1 MPWMKIRM
9 KKTTLFYDSGDG
21 VSKIHAVS
29 WIPDANVTAGG
40 KPRAV
45 LQIIHGMAE
54 YAERY
59 EKFAERL
66 TAEGF
71 AVVGEDHL
79 GHGKTVPAGGTFG
92 YFCDDDPATVVVEDV
107 HRLTVMTKKRYPGV
121 PYFIL
126 GHSMGS
132 FILRSCMAKYGADIQ
147 GAVVMGTGNTPKA
160 ALSYIRFV
168 TSLQKFFTG
177 GKHKS
182 GLLDWMAFGGFNKRI
197 PDCKTKFDWL
207 SRDEEN
213 VAAYEAD
220 ALCGFTF
227 TVNGFETLFELIR
240 RAASPENIAKIPVS
254 LPVLL
259 QSGTDDPVGWYTK
272 GVEAVRDAYLRAGL
286 TDVEC
291 IFYEGDR
298 HEILNEADGGRVM
311 DDLCQWIMSRIA
323 KIEKEV

>member
-1 MPWMKIRM
+1 MKDRM
-9 KKTTLFYDSGDG
+9 EKTTLFYDSGDG
-21 VSKIHAVS
+21 VSKIHAVI
-29 WIPDANVTAGG
+29 WMPDAKAAAGG

-45 LQIIHGMAE
+45 LQVIHGMAE

-59 EKFAERL
+59 EKLAEYL
-66 TAEGF
+66 TAAGF
-71 AVVGEDHL
+71 AVAGEDHL
-79 GHGKTVPAGGTFG
+79 GHGKTVPADGTFG
-92 YFCDDDPATVVVEDV
+92 YFCEDDPATVVVDDV
-107 HRLTVMTKKRYPGV
+107 HRLTEMIKKQYPGV

-132 FILRSCMAKYGADIQ
+132 FILRNYMAKYGADIQ
-147 GAVVMGTGNTPKA
+147 GAVIMGTGNTPKA
-160 ALSYIRFV
+160 GLLYARFV
-168 TSLQKFFTG
+168 TALQKLFTG

-182 GLLDWMAFGGFNKRI
+182 GFLDWMAFGGFNKRI

-207 SRDEEN
+207 SRNEEN

-240 RAASPENIAKIPVS
+240 RAESPKYIANTLVS

-259 QSGTDDPVGWYTK
+259 QSGTDDPVGGYAK

-291 IFYEGDR
+291 ILYAGDR
-298 HEILNEADGGRVM
+298 HEILNEADGDRVM
-311 DDLCQWIMSRIA
+311 NDLYHWIMSRIA
-323 KIEKEV
+323 KIEKES